1 MPDEPVPIR
10 RALVGCVVI
19 MLAGFAIALLVRP
32 LIFTLAP
39 PRDDSVVVVA
49 QAAELT
55 GGSIVREVLLADSYG
70 WDGAIDAGDGRSQ
83 LSIVVSPTTTAG
95 SVVVVAAA
103 SPVAPDCAVTVGE
116 DRLRDC
122 AGREWTFAGLPIDAG
137 LPELQRFPAA
147 IEAGAVIVDFTRLVD
162 E

>member
-10 RALVGCVVI
+10 RALVGCLVI

-49 QAAELT
+49 QAAEVT
-55 GGSIVREVLLADSYG
+55 GGPIVREVLLADSYG
-70 WDGAIDAGDGRSQ
+70 WDGAIDAGEGRSQ
-83 LSIVVSPTTTAG
+83 LPIVIAPTTTTG
-95 SVVVVAAA
+95 GVVAVAAA
-103 SPVAPDCAVTVGE
+103 SPVEPACAVAIAD

-122 AGREWTFAGLPIDAG
+122 AGREWTFAGLPIDPG
-137 LPELQRFPAA
+137 LPVLQRFPAA
-147 IEAGAVIVDFTRLVD
+147 IEAGAVIVDFTRTVD
-162 E
+162 D

>member
-10 RALVGCVVI
+10 RALVGCLVI

-49 QAAELT
+49 QAAEIVS
-55 GGSIVREVLLADSYG
+55 GPIVREVLLSDDYG
-70 WDGAIDAGDGRSQ
+70 WDGAIDAGEGRSQ
-83 LSIVVSPTTTAG
+83 LSIVITRESTAG
-95 SVVVVAAA
+95 GVVVVAAA
-103 SPVAPDCAVTVGE
+103 SHVDPDCPVEVAD

-122 AGREWTFAGLPIDAG
+122 AGRAWTFAGLPIDAG
-137 LPELQRFPAA
+137 VPPLQRFPAA
-147 IEAGAVIVDFTRLVD
+147 IDAGAVIVDFTRIVG